1 MTRLMLRRATAAS
14 AHLPHQLNRRRALLL
29 SSLLLSCVAGGEG
42 PQGRGDPVEDPSTDL
57 SADLSAGPI
66 LVPEQVRVDSILEM
80 LVEVRN
86 SGNRVVEAGW
96 IIRVM
101 LSTDPAI
108 DSADIQVDHFSA
120 PRDLSPGGE
129 DQYLRHKKLR
139 AATPPGL
146 YYIGSILDVT
156 GRVRESSETNNILRF
171 PATIFLTAP
180 PTRPTGGN

>member
-1 MTRLMLRRATAAS
+1 MTSLTFRRVIPASVHLHHDLRWRG
-14 AHLPHQLNRRRALLL
+14 ALLT

-42 PQGRGDPVEDPSTDL
+42 PQGAGDPVEDPTPGL
-57 SADLSAGPI
+57 RADLAAGPV

-86 SGNRVVEAGW
+86 TGTRVAEAGW
-96 IIRVM
+96 IVRVM
-101 LSTDPAI
+101 LSTDPVI

-139 AATPPGL
+139 ATTPLGL

-156 GRVRESSETNNILRF
+156 GRVTESSEANNILRF
-171 PATIFLTAP
+171 PARIALTAP
-180 PTRPTGGN
+180 RNRPTGGN

>member
-1 MTRLMLRRATAAS
+1 MTLLLFGRVIPAPYLHHALS
-14 AHLPHQLNRRRALLL
+14 WRRALLT

-42 PQGRGDPVEDPSTDL
+42 PQGPGDPVEAPEPGL
-57 SADLSAGPI
+57 RADLSAGPI
-66 LVPEQVRVDSILEM
+66 VVPDQVPVDSILEM

-96 IIRVM
+96 IVRVM
-101 LSTDPAI
+101 LSTDPVI

-120 PRDLSPGGE
+120 PRELPPGGE

-139 AATPPGL
+139 ATTPLGL

-156 GRVRESSETNNILRF
+156 GRVPESSETNNILRF
-171 PATIFLTAP
+171 PARIALTAP
-180 PTRPTGGN
+180 GDRPTGGN